1 MCLPGA
7 GGDLDNQR
15 QGENVM
21 SIDVK
26 YRTPSNDDGGVLTPG
41 TVRRLMVAATT
52 LAVCIVGAALYVA
65 HAAFV
70 PIALAL
76 LCALILSG
84 PVEALQRLR
93 IPRGLSAAIILL
105 LALATTFGVVSYVWA
120 PAQEWFDRAPL
131 DMETIKLKLSP
142 IAHFVTHVEDLRSSA
157 RTIERGSLSPTSPAA
172 GLGMESAPMLIFDAT
187 RAAAI
192 STLAFVLVTLFL
204 LIGGPP
210 MLANMAAAMTSE
222 LRSGHIIDLI
232 EAVRLEV
239 GRYYA
244 ATALINVTFGCA
256 IAGAM
261 ALCGMPNPILWGMLA
276 AILNFIPYAGSAATL
291 MVLTL
296 VALVTFDGL
305 GRVVAVM
312 GCYLVIATVVGQ
324 ILQPMVVGRRL
335 QVNPLLIF
343 LALWFFGVFWGLA
356 GVILSTPI
364 LVACKVIAE
373 HADNGAAL
381 LKFMGPPPLSSTLL
395 ARIRTVAMRS

>member
-1 MCLPGA
+1 MSSPSDDSSVLLPRA
-7 GGDLDNQR
+7 A
-15 QGENVM
+15 
-21 SIDVK
+21 
-26 YRTPSNDDGGVLTPG
+26 
-41 TVRRLMVAATT
+41 RRLMAVAT
-52 LAVCIVGAALYVA
+52 LVAVCIVGAALYIA

-105 LALATTFGVVSYVWA
+105 LALATSFGVVSYVWA
-120 PAQEWFDRAPL
+120 PAQEWFDRAPR

-157 RTIERGSLSPTSPAA
+157 RTIERGSLSPLSPAA
-172 GLGMESAPMLIFDAT
+172 GMGVESAPMLIFDAT

-222 LRSGHIIDLI
+222 LRTGHIIDLI

-239 GRYYA
+239 GRYYV

-256 IAGAM
+256 LAGAM
-261 ALCGMPNPILWGMLA
+261 ALCGMPNPILWGTLA

-291 MVLTL
+291 IILSL

-305 GRVVAVM
+305 GRVIAVISS
-312 GCYLVIATVVGQ
+312 YLVLSTVVGQ
-324 ILQPMVVGRRL
+324 ILQPLVVGRRL

-343 LALWFFGVFWGLA
+343 LALWFCGVFWGLA
-356 GVILSTPI
+356 GIILSTPI
-364 LVACKVIAE
+364 LVVCKVVAE

-381 LKFMGPPPLSSTLL
+381 LKFMGPAPLSSTLL
-395 ARIRTVAMRS
+395 ARIRTVASRS